1 VYHSLA
7 ESTLWQFRQPF
18 WEVTEVAEQSL
29 LRLLA
34 LRNSIQSADLLLAM
48 GSDSSQASAEREVLG
63 VLAVELEEAAMEIFA
78 LAAEIL
84 LRQTS
89 SVD

>member
-1 VYHSLA
+1 M
-7 ESTLWQFRQPF
+7 LWQFRQPF
-18 WEVTEVAEQSL
+18 WEVTEVAVQSL

-34 LRNSIQSADLLLAM
+34 LRNLIQSADLLLAM
-48 GSDSSQASAEREVLG
+48 GYDSSQASAEREVPG
-63 VLAVELEEAAMEIFA
+63 VLAVELEEAVMEIFA
-78 LAAEIL
+78 SAAEIL